1 VISIPQI
8 QNGFR
13 KYSISVG
20 YAPNTTARN
29 IRFIKTF
36 LQSKQ
41 NGVETH
47 HQLDVSKQ

>member
-1 VISIPQI
+1 MD
-8 QNGFR
+8 FE
-13 KYSISVG
+13 KYCISVG

-36 LQSKQ
+36 CRHAKA

-47 HQLDVSKQ
+47 YQLR